1 MDAVMLARHAE
12 PVPGNKIL
20 DIGTGCGIIP
30 LILAA
35 RTPDLQITGIEIQES
50 LAVIAEQN
58 VNNNG
63 FSNSICIVCKDI
75 IKTSKTDIKGKFD
88 RIISNPP
95 FIKKNCG
102 RMNPN
107 HQRVIARHEITLDI
121 TGLVR
126 AASKFLIPGGTFDVI
141 YPTERIFEVVVAMTD
156 NGIFPSAMRFIHTL
170 KTENAKRVII
180 SGMKTKSSSLTVLPP
195 FFL

>member
-1 MDAVMLARHAE
+1 MDAVMLACHAE
-12 PVPGNKIL
+12 PLPGNKIL

-58 VNNNG
+58 VKKNN
-63 FSNSICIVCKDI
+63 FSSTISIVCKDVL
-75 IKTSKTDIKGKFD
+75 KTTTAEIKGEFD
-88 RIISNPP
+88 KIISNPP

-107 HQRVIARHEITLDI
+107 HQKAVARHEITLNI
-121 TGLVR
+121 TGLVKAVSR
-126 AASKFLIPGGTFDVI
+126 FLRPGGTFDVI
-141 YPTERIFEVVVAMTD
+141 YPVERKKEVLFTMTA
-156 NGIFPSAMRFIHTL
+156 NGIFPSAIRFIHTR
-170 KTENAKRVII
+170 KTENPKRVII
-180 SGMKTKSSSLTVLPP
+180 SGMKTKSSGLKVLPP